1 MYFYFAAI
9 TIWPA
14 ENEKGWIN
22 RIVGESLFLYTLRAI
37 EIKAKEK
44 IQTSVELL
52 ACTLP
57 EKAFHRT
64 LSGKY
69 QNSAAFHLSRLQT
82 HAESE
87 G

>member
-1 MYFYFAAI
+1 MNFYFAAT
-9 TIWPA
+9 TIWSA
-14 ENEKGWIN
+14 ENEKGWITTL
-22 RIVGESLFLYTLRAI
+22 VGESLFLSTLRAI
-37 EIKAKEK
+37 EIKLKM
-44 IQTSVELL
+44 QTSVELH
-52 ACTLP
+52 ACTVP
-57 EKAFHRT
+57 EKMFERT